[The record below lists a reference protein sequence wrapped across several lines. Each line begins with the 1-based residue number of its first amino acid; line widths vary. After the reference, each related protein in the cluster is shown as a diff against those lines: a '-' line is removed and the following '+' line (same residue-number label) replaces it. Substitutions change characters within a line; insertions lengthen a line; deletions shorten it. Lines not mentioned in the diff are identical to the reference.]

1 MHCSKAYNRAVIVRF
16 PILALLA
23 RKYLQIPTTSASCE
37 RYFSQSALNIT
48 KQRNWIH
55 KDTFEEIICIKSWG
69 IFKEEEEILK
79 ENQDLESTFIISN

>member
-1 MHCSKAYNRAVIVRF
+1 MHRSKARNRAVTVRF
-16 PILALLA
+16 PILAL
-23 RKYLQIPTTSASCE
+23 QIPATSASCE
-37 RYFSQSALNIT
+37 HYFSQSALNIT

-69 IFKEEEEILK
+69 VFKEEEEEEEEILK